1 MAEDGGSYPTRTGE
15 RVTVTRRTVGSSR
28 QPVARSEARSGIE
41 PRYERS
47 EPRRHDTRDVEIPE
61 ALNFT
66 RDRVRWGPIVA
77 GLLTALTSLLL
88 LGLLGVGL
96 GFNPTDAAGAA
107 ARGGPTPEGWR
118 NAAVWAA
125 LSGMIAF
132 VLGGYVAGWSA
143 AVFDRKWGALNGAL
157 VFLLAVPV
165 ALWLAGQG
173 FGAILGTFGNF
184 ASGLNADPGQA
195 QAAADQARQA
205 ATNLTP
211 GDAARAAETARNTA
225 WASLLSALMGLLA
238 SSLGGF
244 LGTRRELEVDRATGE
259 VHD

>member
-1 MAEDGGSYPTRTGE
+1 MPDMPDNGSSYRTRTGE
-15 RVTVTRRTVGSSR
+15 RVTVTRRYPTSSR
-28 QPVARSEARSGIE
+28 QPIGRPQ
-41 PRYERS
+41 PRAER
-47 EPRRHDTRDVEIPE
+47 RGHDHQEVEIPE
-61 ALNFT
+61 AFNLS

-77 GLLTALTSLLL
+77 GLLTALTTLLL
-88 LGLLGVGL
+88 LGLLGVGV
-96 GFNPTDAAGAA
+96 GFNSTDAAAA
-107 ARGGPTPEGWR
+107 ATQGGPAPEAWR

-132 VLGGYVAGWSA
+132 ALGGFVAGWSA
-143 AVFDRKWGALNGAL
+143 AIFDRKWGALNGAL

-184 ASGLNADPGQA
+184 AAGLNVDPGAA
-195 QAAADQARQA
+195 QGAAQGATDQARQA
-205 ATNLTP
+205 AGNLTP

-225 WASLLSALMGLLA
+225 WASLLGLLMALLA

-244 LGTRRELEVDRATGE
+244 LGTRRELEVDEATGQ